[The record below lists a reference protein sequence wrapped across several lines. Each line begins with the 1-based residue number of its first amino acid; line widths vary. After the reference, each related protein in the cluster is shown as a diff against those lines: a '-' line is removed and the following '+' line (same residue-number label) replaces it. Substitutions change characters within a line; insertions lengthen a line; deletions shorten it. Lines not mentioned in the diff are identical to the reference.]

1 MFEST
6 IDKFADTGAKMASDV
21 KSRTLAYFVGAM
33 MAGAYIGFGD
43 ILMFT
48 VGAHAGPAWGHLIM
62 GCVFAVGL
70 TLVVFAGANLFTGV
84 AMYMSLAVLRK
95 KATLFDLL
103 QVWLVCWV
111 GNFVGAFVLAAI
123 LKLAG
128 GGVLLTDGADMFFS
142 VVNAKVA
149 AAATP
154 LLFKAIL
161 CNWLVCLGIWMAA
174 RTTSD
179 AAKLGLVFWPVML
192 FVACG
197 YEHCVANMFAFSL
210 ALLANHPDGV
220 SIAGVA
226 YNLSWVTLGNIIGGA
241 VMMGVGYW
249 AQTSNSTSAPLSSAA
264 PKRV

>member
-21 KSRTLAYFVGAM
+21 KHKTLAYFVGAM

-62 GCVFAVGL
+62 GAVFAVGL
-70 TLVVFAGANLFTGV
+70 TLVVFAGASLFTGV
-84 AMYMSLAVLRK
+84 TMYMALAVLRK
-95 KATLFDLL
+95 KATLTDLL
-103 QVWLVCWV
+103 QVWVVCWI
-111 GNFVGAFVLAAI
+111 GNFAGAFVLAAI

-128 GGVLLTDGADMFFS
+128 GGVLLTDGADMFFG
-142 VVNAKVA
+142 VVAGKVA

-210 ALLANHPDGV
+210 ALLADHPGGV
-220 SIAGVA
+220 TFAGVA

-241 VMMGVGYW
+241 VMMGFGYW
-249 AQTSNSTSAPLSSAA
+249 VQTSNSDRVAVPAA
-264 PKRV
+264 AKRV